1 MIKRIHINMHN
12 IRYNKKHS
20 ANKPVISVKTSKTN
34 HYANNVI
41 VNGTSQ
47 VIYRPERP
55 QSCGAKVWIETV
67 HPVLLDGK
75 EWIGKSEK

>member
-12 IRYNKKHS
+12 TRYNKKHGT
-20 ANKPVISVKTSKTN
+20 NKSVITVKTSKSN

-47 VIYRPERP
+47 VIYRPEKP
-55 QSCGAKVWIETV
+55 LGCGARVWIETI

-75 EWIGKSEK
+75 EWIGKK